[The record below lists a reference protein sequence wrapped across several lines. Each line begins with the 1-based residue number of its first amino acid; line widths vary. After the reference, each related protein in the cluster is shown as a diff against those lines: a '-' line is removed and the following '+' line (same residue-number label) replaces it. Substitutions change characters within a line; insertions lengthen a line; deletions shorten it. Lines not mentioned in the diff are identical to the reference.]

1 MMRVAVV
8 RFPGSNCEP
17 EACRAV
23 ERAGGEAFY
32 VWHRDSS
39 LQGAEAVLLPGGFSY
54 GDYLRSGAIARFSPI
69 MDAVRQHAAAG
80 GPVLG
85 ICNGFQILC
94 EAGLLPGALVR
105 NAALHYLS
113 RPVDVRI
120 ERSDTLFT
128 NAYAAGEL
136 IRIPIGHGDGRYV
149 ASEAVLDELEQ
160 NRRVV
165 LRYAGSPGT
174 DFPANPNGS
183 LRDIAGV
190 CSAEGNVVGM
200 MPHPERLADPVLGSD
215 AGHRVF
221 VSLMGSAVAQSSI
234 LNPDVDRQAQ

>member
-1 MMRVAVV
+1 MRIAVV

-17 EACRAV
+17 ETCRAV

-32 VWHRDSS
+32 VWHRDAS
-39 LQGAEAVLLPGGFSY
+39 LQGADVVVLPGGFSY

-69 MDAVRQHAAAG
+69 MEAIRRHAASG

-105 NAALHYLS
+105 NAALKFLS
-113 RPVDVRI
+113 RPVDVRV
-120 ERSDTLFT
+120 ERSDTPFT
-128 NAYAAGEL
+128 SAYHAGEL
-136 IRIPIGHGDGRYV
+136 IRIPIGHGDGCYV
-149 ASEAVLDELEQ
+149 APDPVLDQLEHNHQ
-160 NRRVV
+160 VV
-165 LRYAGSPGT
+165 LRYAEAPGA
-174 DFPANPNGS
+174 DYPGNPNGS

-190 CSAEGNVVGM
+190 CNPEGNVVGM
-200 MPHPERLADPVLGSD
+200 MPHPERLADPALGSA

-221 VSLMGSAVAQSSI
+221 LSLLTSGTLTPES
-234 LNPDVDRQAQ
+234 

>member
-17 EACRAV
+17 EALRAV
-23 ERAGGEAFY
+23 ERAGGEAVY
-32 VWHRDSS
+32 AWSRDTT
-39 LQGAEAVLLPGGFSY
+39 LQGADAVLLPGGFSY

-69 MDAVRQHAAAG
+69 MEAIRRHAAEG

-105 NAALHYLS
+105 NATLHYLS
-113 RPVDVRI
+113 RPVEVRV
-120 ERSDTLFT
+120 ERADTPFT
-128 NAYAAGEL
+128 NAYREGEV
-136 IRIPIGHGDGRYV
+136 IRIPIGHGDGRFV
-149 ASEAVLDELEQ
+149 APDSVLDALEA
-160 NRRVV
+160 NRQVV
-165 LRYAGSPGT
+165 LRYAGTGSPDT
-174 DFPANPNGS
+174 PANPNGS
-183 LRDIAGV
+183 LRDIAAV
-190 CSAEGNVVGM
+190 CNAAGNVVGM

-221 VSLMGSAVAQSSI
+221 VSLVHATVTG
-234 LNPDVDRQAQ
+234 

>member
-69 MDAVRQHAAAG
+69 MDAIRQHAAAG

-105 NAALHYLS
+105 NAALKYLS
-113 RPVDVRI
+113 RPVDVRV
-120 ERSDTLFT
+120 ERTDTPFT

-136 IRIPIGHGDGRYV
+136 IRIPIGHGDGCYV

-183 LRDIAGV
+183 LRDIAAV

-221 VSLMGSAVAQSSI
+221 VSLVSSGS
-234 LNPDVDRQAQ
+234 LTPDS